1 MFDDL
6 WEIFEKHIS
15 IQRTKDYAIA
25 LWNKQKWFSAE
36 KDAEAIQWYL
46 SKIDE
51 LGLKQIENLNFPAD
65 NKTSF
70 GGIVIPKLWNVNY
83 AVLEILSPVRAEIAD
98 YSKNPSHLM
107 LYAAATNPNGLEFS
121 VGRENE
127 ISVDK
132 AVFGRINPDEGH
144 DLIIKN
150 KIRILISDFI
160 RQPEAAA
167 KDAIHW
173 TNFTINPFYA
183 ENITGFSISQ
193 DWGDKIRKWLAEGK
207 EIKFRAQVDTTLTD
221 GSLEIPTA
229 VIPGKNKEEIL
240 LTGHLYEM
248 GLADNASGCGLGIE
262 IMGVIS
268 DLIDKGILPKPN
280 RTIRLIPSFESRAL
294 QAYTYQYPDRKAVAA
309 LCLDYVASDNT
320 RTISLFK
327 TPFSNPSIVDYLLL
341 SLLEKASKLYGSNY
355 TTCPFW
361 INDTQLS
368 DPVIG
373 VPTPSLSVLDDRDHF
388 IHNSLDNPSNIC
400 FEATKIIGVIAATY
414 VYFLANASTKD
425 FYNLGCVAN
434 DWLKINGATK
444 FHLNKIDE
452 SLTTLAELS
461 GESVLTYCFQEL
473 AKDVLIHE
481 PKQVEVPV
489 QLSKEAE
496 SMVPIRH
503 YKGFIGFDD
512 LSDTQLYHYFQQFG
526 RYPDWISPVWLNQAL
541 FLADGKMS
549 VYQIYQVLSGEGM
562 ELELKDLLKY
572 IQFLDKIGKLSIKS
586 T

>member
-1 MFDDL
+1 MFDCL
-6 WEIFEKHIS
+6 WKLFEKHIS

-36 KDAEAIQWYL
+36 KDAKAIQWYL
-46 SKIDE
+46 RKIDE
-51 LGLKQIENLNFPAD
+51 LGLKHIEKLNFPAD

-70 GGIVIPKLWNVNY
+70 GGIVIPKLWNVNS
-83 AVLEILSPVRAEIAD
+83 AVLQILSPVRAEIAN

-107 LYAAATNPNGLEFS
+107 LYSASTNPDGLVFT

-127 ISVDK
+127 ITVDK
-132 AVFGRINPDEGH
+132 VVFGCINPSEGH
-144 DLIIKN
+144 DLIIEN

-167 KDAIHW
+167 KGAIHW
-173 TNFTINPFYA
+173 NNFTINPFYA
-183 ENITGFSISQ
+183 DNVTGFSISQ
-193 DWGDKIRKWLAEGK
+193 EWGDKIRKWLAEGK
-207 EIKFRAQVDTTLTD
+207 EIKFRAQVDTTLKD
-221 GSLEIPTA
+221 GNLGIPTA

-262 IMGVIS
+262 ILGVIS
-268 DLIDKGILPKPN
+268 DLIGKGILPKPN

-309 LCLDYVASDNT
+309 LSLDYVASDNT

-327 TPFSNPSIVDYLLL
+327 TPCSNPSVVDYLLL
-341 SLLEKASKLYGSNY
+341 SLLEKANKLYGSNY
-355 TTCPFW
+355 KICPFW

-368 DPVIG
+368 DPTIG
-373 VPTPSLSVLDDRDHF
+373 VPTPSLTILDDRDYF

-400 FEATKIIGVIAATY
+400 FEATKTIGVIAATY
-414 VYFLANASTKD
+414 IYFLANASTKD
-425 FYNLGCVAN
+425 FYNLGCIAS
-434 DWLKINGATK
+434 DWLKKSGTTK
-444 FHLNKIDE
+444 FHLNKIIE

-461 GESVLTYCFQEL
+461 GESVSTSCFQEL
-473 AKDVLIHE
+473 AKDILIHE
-481 PKQVEVPV
+481 PKQIEVPV
-489 QLSKEAE
+489 QLRKEAE
-496 SMVPIRH
+496 SIIPIRH

-512 LSDTQLYHYFQQFG
+512 LSSTQLSHYIQQFG
-526 RYPDWISPVWLNQAL
+526 HSPDWISPIWLNQAL
-541 FLADGKMS
+541 FFADGERS
-549 VYQIYQVLSGEGM
+549 VYQIYQVLGGEGL
-562 ELELKDLLKY
+562 ELELEDLLKY
-572 IQFLDKIGKLSIKS
+572 IQFLNKTGKLSINS